1 MKTCR
6 FAVNELP
13 LVPLLCGENK
23 DGVTVGGDILPTLAW
38 LVEAG
43 ADEAVGEVP
52 VNRFQAKA
60 SAAPSHPPLEGQ
72 SKFAE
77 RSRAKFGE
85 RSKPPEAK
93 NHVSPKTPPT
103 FSTFAQGEGMN
114 PKYPGGMA
122 ATRRPS
128 VTPTSVLNPH
138 AHENDHIGRGLE
150 IANACNSLVELKAAL
165 EAFDGC
171 ALKQFANTTVF
182 ADGNPAAR
190 IMFIGE
196 APGFEED
203 KTGLPFVGRAGK
215 LLDKMLGAVG
225 FDRSSAYIINVLPW
239 RPPDNRNPDLTEV
252 AKCIPFLR
260 RHIELHAPEIVVL
273 LGGSP
278 LRHVLGKTEGILQSR
293 GKWLQYHVAGRM
305 VPVMPTLHP
314 AYLLRQPAHKKHAWR
329 DLLAII
335 DKLQQNHGLAG

>member
-1 MKTCR
+1 VVIEKLDSLS
-6 FAVNELP
+6 A
-13 LVPLLCGENK
+13 
-23 DGVTVGGDILPTLAW
+23 LAW

-43 ADEAVGEVP
+43 ADEASGDAP
-52 VNRFQAKA
+52 VNRFQSRAAAQKPA
-60 SAAPSHPPLEGQ
+60 VEMNDPSPGAPS
-72 SKFAE
+72 A
-77 RSRAKFGE
+77 
-85 RSKPPEAK
+85 
-93 NHVSPKTPPT
+93 
-103 FSTFAQGEGMN
+103 FSTFPQREGG
-114 PKYPGGMA
+114 KSGRLSEA
-122 ATRRPS
+122 ATTRRPN

-138 AHENDHIGRGLE
+138 AHDNDHIGRALE
-150 IANACNSLVELKAAL
+150 IANSCNSLAELKAAL
-165 EAFDGC
+165 EAFEGC
-171 ALKQFANTTVF
+171 ALKEFANATVF
-182 ADGNPAAR
+182 ADGNPEAR

-196 APGFEED
+196 APGYEED

-215 LLDKMLGAVG
+215 LLDKMLAAIGL
-225 FDRSSAYIINVLPW
+225 DRTSAYIINVLPW

-260 RHIELHAPEIVVL
+260 RHIELHAPELMVL

-278 LRHVLGKTEGILQSR
+278 LKHVLGKTEGILQTR

-335 DKLQQNHGLAG
+335 DKLQQNHRVVS

>member
-1 MKTCR
+1 MTDGSDT
-6 FAVNELP
+6 LST
-13 LVPLLCGENK
+13 LV
-23 DGVTVGGDILPTLAW
+23 W

-43 ADEAVGEVP
+43 TDAAVGDTP

-60 SAAPSHPPLEGQ
+60 TARTFPPPIEQG
-72 SKFAE
+72 SKFPA
-77 RSRAKFGE
+77 RTAAKFGQDS
-85 RSKPPEAK
+85 RSAEENDSFPQPA
-93 NHVSPKTPPT
+93 SPQPASRI
-103 FSTFAQGEGMN
+103 STFAQGVDAKRG
-114 PKYPGGMA
+114 
-122 ATRRPS
+122 
-128 VTPTSVLNPH
+128 VTPKGAVRPTAVLNPH
-138 AHENDHIGRGLE
+138 ASDNDHIGRALE
-150 IANACNSLVELKAAL
+150 IANACSSLAELKAAL
-165 EAFDGC
+165 EAFEGC

-182 ADGNPAAR
+182 ADGNPDAR

-196 APGFEED
+196 APGYEED

-215 LLDKMLGAVG
+215 LLDKMLAAIGL
-225 FDRSSAYIINVLPW
+225 DRSSAYIINVLPW
-239 RPPDNRNPDLTEV
+239 RPPENRNPDLTEV

-260 RHIELHAPEIVVL
+260 RHIELHAPEIIVL

-293 GKWLQYHVAGRM
+293 GKWLQYYAASRM